1 MFRRTSK
8 STTLAPMKCDAVLI
22 AGPTAS
28 GKSAAALALARHIDG
43 VVINADS
50 MQVYREAPI
59 LTAQPDADARAG
71 APHLLYGHVSA
82 RAPYSV
88 GRYADDARQALEQ
101 AHAMNKIPIFVGG
114 TGLYF
119 TTLTEGLAQI
129 PTVPAEVRAQ
139 ARVLLAEVGVEEL
152 HNRLAARDPETAAQL
167 HSSDPQR
174 VLRAY
179 EVFEATGR
187 PLLHWQ
193 RDAGPPVLKEFKLA
207 RFVLDPPRPLLRER
221 IAQRFE
227 VMLNRGALE
236 EALAL
241 EDLDPA
247 LPAAKLLG
255 LRPLLAYAQGK
266 TDRKEA
272 VRLAV
277 TATRQ
282 FAKRQM
288 TWFRG
293 RMTDYVFVDPER
305 SNIVAAY
312 ELFTV

>member
-1 MFRRTSK
+1 
-8 STTLAPMKCDAVLI
+8 MKIDAVLI

-28 GKSAAALALARHIDG
+28 GKSAAALALAEQIG
-43 VVINADS
+43 GMVINADS

-59 LTAQPDADARAG
+59 LTAQPDKDAQGRA
-71 APHLLYGHVSA
+71 PYLLYGHISA
-82 RAPYSV
+82 REVYSV
-88 GRYADDARQALEQ
+88 GRYETDARRALAE
-101 AHAMNKIPIFVGG
+101 ARAAGRMPIFVGG

-119 TTLTEGLAQI
+119 SALTEGLARI
-129 PTVPAEVRAQ
+129 PPVPAAIRDKVRA
-139 ARVLLAEVGVEEL
+139 LLTEIGVEEL
-152 HNRLAARDPETAAQL
+152 HRRLMARDPETAAGL
-167 HSSDPQR
+167 RSSDPQR

-193 RDAGPPVLKEFKLA
+193 GDAEPPLLKEFKLA

-221 IAQRFE
+221 IAERFE
-227 VMLNRGALE
+227 IMLDHGALE
-236 EALAL
+236 EALTL
-241 EDLDPA
+241 KDLDPA

-255 LRPLLAYAQGK
+255 LRPLLAHAQGRI
-266 TDRKEA
+266 DREEA

-293 RMTDYVFVDPER
+293 RMADYVFVDPEYT
-305 SNIVAAY
+305 NIVAAY
-312 ELFTV
+312 ELITV